1 MHRLS
6 PLDEVYTAADSEHT
20 PMHGGE
26 LQIYRLPD
34 GLSEQTWLTNA
45 EARLRSIAR
54 HLPFMNHRLHR
65 DPLNLGPPVWVSA
78 AVDLEAHIRH
88 VQLPPPGDAQ
98 ALEACVARIYETRL
112 APGKPLWQHTFIT
125 GLEGNRTA
133 LLFKGSH
140 AYADAQMQQEVHALL
155 NDGGPQAE
163 ALPLPERLPIPSSR
177 RLLADT
183 LTRAR
188 TSASEAAAKLP
199 EMLAASTARTWGPV
213 TPASFNKPVD
223 GNRAITLVRLPI
235 APLTQLARQE
245 GCKLND
251 VFLALVS
258 GALGAREST
267 PLQGLCSVAL
277 PTTSRLEKA
286 TNATASIRVDLAST
300 VADPLQRLR
309 LIAEHSTEAK
319 SQVRGLGAL
328 AGWNPEVPGLS
339 AALTAVLRIGE
350 RTRLDR
356 QMRWP
361 FHVVLSNVRGPVEA
375 PTLAGAALEAS
386 YFLSMLFHGLGL
398 AVACFSVGTHLN
410 ISITSCPRAAP
421 SQSALREGFADA
433 YEALAGCVRTRTSEP
448 R

>member
-26 LQIYRLPD
+26 LQIYQLPD
-34 GLSEQTWLTNA
+34 GLSAQEWLA
-45 EARLRSIAR
+45 QAQDRLRAIAR

-78 AVDLEAHIRH
+78 PVDLDAHIRH
-88 VQLPPPGDAQ
+88 VTLPSPGDAH
-98 ALEACVARIYETRL
+98 ALEACVAQLYEPRL
-112 APGKPLWQHTFIT
+112 QPGRPLWQHTFIT
-125 GLEGNRTA
+125 GLEGDRAA

-140 AYADAQMQQEVHALL
+140 AYADAQMQREVHELL
-155 NDGGPQAE
+155 NDGGPEAE
-163 ALPLPERLPIPSSR
+163 ALPLPERLPIPSAR

-183 LTRAR
+183 LARAR
-188 TSASEAAAKLP
+188 TGAAEAPSKVPDL
-199 EMLAASTARTWGPV
+199 LAASSSRMWGPV
-213 TPASFNKPVD
+213 PPASFNKAV
-223 GNRAITLVRLPI
+223 NEKRTITLVRLPI
-235 APLTQLARQE
+235 APLAQLSRQE

-258 GALGAREST
+258 GALGVNEST
-267 PLQGLCSVAL
+267 PLHGLCSVAL
-277 PTTSRLEKA
+277 PTTTRLEKA

-309 LIAEHSTEAK
+309 LIAQHSTEAK
-319 SQVRGLGAL
+319 SQVRGLGEI

-339 AALTAVLRIGE
+339 AALTAMLRIGE
-350 RTRLDR
+350 RTGLDR
-356 QMRWP
+356 HTRWP
-361 FHVVLSNVRGPVEA
+361 FHVVLSNVRGPVDA
-375 PTLAGAALEAS
+375 PTLAGARLEAS

-398 AVACFSVGTHLN
+398 AVACFSVGEHLN
-410 ISITSCPRAAP
+410 ISITACPRAAP
-421 SQSALREGFADA
+421 TQSALREAFADA
-433 YEALAGCVRTRTSEP
+433 YEALARCVRTRMPEP